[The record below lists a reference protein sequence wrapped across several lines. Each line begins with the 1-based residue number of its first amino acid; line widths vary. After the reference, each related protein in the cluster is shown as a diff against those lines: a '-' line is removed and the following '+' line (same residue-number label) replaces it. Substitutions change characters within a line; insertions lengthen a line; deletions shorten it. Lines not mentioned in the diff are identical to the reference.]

1 MLPPPPI
8 VQPDPSLTPDPPPP
22 PPPGGPGRAAWGA
35 DLVDRDGNRWA
46 ICTCHHLD
54 RDSALRCARTRLERR
69 AQRAFEAYSRA
80 ITRTYGAEAPPPPP
94 PQDHPPPT
102 QNARVPL
109 AAQDAWIAAAEDLRR
124 DP

>member
-8 VQPDPSLTPDPPPP
+8 VQPDPSLTPVPVEL
-22 PPPGGPGRAAWGA
+22 GRAAWGA

-69 AQRAFEAYSRA
+69 ARRAFEAYSRA
-80 ITRTYGAEAPPPPP
+80 ITRTYGAEAPAPLPWS
-94 PQDHPPPT
+94 
-102 QNARVPL
+102 ALPL